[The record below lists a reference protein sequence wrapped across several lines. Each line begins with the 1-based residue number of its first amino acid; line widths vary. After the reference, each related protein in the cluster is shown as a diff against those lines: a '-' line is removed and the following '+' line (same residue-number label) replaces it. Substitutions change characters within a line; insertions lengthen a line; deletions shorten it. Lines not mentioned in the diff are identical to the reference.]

1 MIYFN
6 ITNLQLKNNLNSS
19 QRSKVTV
26 FYRTTHTETIT
37 IKSEVEIKSDS
48 TTSSLQTQS
57 HSNENMTSTDST
69 HQIISNTSQLEAFY
83 ERINKLE
90 ETSIDSKKQEKQEK
104 NFENNEQSSFS
115 GSLIIYINSST
126 SSSFLSKF
134 ILFSF
139 MDEDSLVIFTGSDE
153 KEAKIETKIQQIK
166 IGMVTTTEA
175 IDKTLQKN
183 GILLTRS
190 QRATERAWLL
200 IKRATNFLRSIE
212 NPGRV
217 AFYIAGGI
225 TLAFTIYN
233 IFRYMEIPMNILS
246 RTATGA
252 VSSIAPVISPVINI
266 NYPSV
271 SSIPTLSGSTD
282 TLMMVIGK
290 VFENPGTMI
299 LLATFL
305 VVKAFR
311 K

>member
-1 MIYFN
+1 MITYFN
-6 ITNLQLKNNLNSS
+6 ISNLQLKNKLFVINSNRS
-19 QRSKVTV
+19 SKVSV

-37 IKSEVEIKSDS
+37 TKSQVEVKLDS
-48 TTSSLQTQS
+48 SSLQPQS
-57 HSNENMTSTDST
+57 DSNENMNKENSTNEI
-69 HQIISNTSQLEAFY
+69 QNNTSQLEAFY
-83 ERINKLE
+83 ERINKSE
-90 ETSIDSKKQEKQEK
+90 ETSINSKKQE
-104 NFENNEQSSFS
+104 NSEQSSFYS
-115 GSLIIYINSST
+115 DEKSDGVKIE
-126 SSSFLSKF
+126 SSSVKENKSNHLDKK
-134 ILFSF
+134 
-139 MDEDSLVIFTGSDE
+139 DEEDEELLYIIKDPE
-153 KEAKIETKIQQIK
+153 KEAKIESQIKQIK
-166 IGMVTTTEA
+166 IGMVATTEA
-175 IDKTLQKN
+175 IDKGLQKN

-200 IKRATNFLRSIE
+200 ITRATNFLRSIE

-217 AFYIAGGI
+217 AFYIATGI

-266 NYPSV
+266 NYPSL
-271 SSIPTLSGSTD
+271 SSIPTLPVSTD
-282 TLMMVIGK
+282 AIMMVIGK

-305 VVKAFR
+305 AIKAFR